1 MFYYL
6 RPSEIEIWRKVL
18 HFRANEESW
27 DREKKYFLVWA
38 DTDSPESLTENASW
52 RDEHYRGWIDRDFQ
66 YVLDTMN
73 LLDGR

>member
-1 MFYYL
+1 MFHYL
-6 RPSEIEIWRKVL
+6 RPSEIEVWQKVQ
-18 HFRANEESW
+18 HFRANEVSW